1 MGVRQLFFVLAA
13 GAVLLLLFADCMPVA
28 TAGEQAAKCCASTP
42 CSPATKMESCCKT
55 PLSAHAPSVM
65 VKARVSMAVP
75 IPEIIG
81 RVSSLQIAR
90 YKPERPVVAY
100 IPLFSPLDLYT
111 LHASFLI

>member
-1 MGVRQLFFVLAA
+1 MGIRRLFFVLAA

-28 TAGEQAAKCCASTP
+28 TPGEQTAQCCASTH

-55 PLSAHAPSVM
+55 PLTAHAPSVM

-75 IPEIIG
+75 IPEIAR

-90 YKPERPVVAY
+90 YKPGRRVVAD
-100 IPLFSPLDLYT
+100 IPLFSPPDLYT

>member
-1 MGVRQLFFVLAA
+1 MGVRRLFFVPAA
-13 GAVLLLLFADCMPVA
+13 GAVLLLLFADCMTAA
-28 TAGEQAAKCCASTP
+28 TPGEQASQCCASMK

-75 IPEIIG
+75 IPKIAE

-90 YKPERPVVAY
+90 YMAGRRVVAD
-100 IPLFSPLDLYT
+100 IPMFSPPDLYT

>member
-1 MGVRQLFFVLAA
+1 MGVKRLFFVLAS

-28 TAGEQAAKCCASTP
+28 MPGEQAAQCCASTQCP
-42 CSPATKMESCCKT
+42 SATKMESCCKT
-55 PLSAHAPSVM
+55 PLSAHAPSMM

-75 IPEIIG
+75 IPKITR

-90 YKPERPVVAY
+90 HKPERPVVAD
-100 IPLFSPLDLYT
+100 IPLFSPPDLYT

>member
-1 MGVRQLFFVLAA
+1 MGVRRLFFVLAL

-28 TAGEQAAKCCASTP
+28 TAGEQAAQCCASTH

-65 VKARVSMAVP
+65 VKARVSMATP
-75 IPEIIG
+75 IPEIDG
-81 RVSSLQIAR
+81 RVSSLLIAR
-90 YKPERPVVAY
+90 YKPERPVDAD
-100 IPLFSPLDLYT
+100 IPLFSPPDLYT

>member
-1 MGVRQLFFVLAA
+1 MGVRRLFFVLAA
-13 GAVLLLLFADCMPVA
+13 GAVLLLLFADCMPMA
-28 TAGEQAAKCCASTP
+28 TPGEQASQCCASTQ

-65 VKARVSMAVP
+65 VKARVSMAAP
-75 IPEIIG
+75 IPKITG

-90 YKPERPVVAY
+90 HKPERPVVAD
-100 IPLFSPLDLYT
+100 IPLFSPPDLYT

>member
-1 MGVRQLFFVLAA
+1 MGVRRLFFVLAS

-28 TAGEQAAKCCASTP
+28 TPGEQAAQCCASMQ

-55 PLSAHAPSVM
+55 PLLAHAPSVM

-75 IPEIIG
+75 IPEITR

-90 YKPERPVVAY
+90 YTPELPVVAE
-100 IPLFSPLDLYT
+100 IPLFSPPDLYT

>member
-1 MGVRQLFFVLAA
+1 MGVRRLYFVLAT

-28 TAGEQAAKCCASTP
+28 TPGEPAAQCCASTH

-65 VKARVSMAVP
+65 VMARVSMAAP
-75 IPEIIG
+75 IPEITR

-90 YKPERPVVAY
+90 HKPERPVVTD
-100 IPLFSPLDLYT
+100 IPLFSPPDLYT